1 MPASPQSKFGLL
13 PEDLA
18 AGSDASSTQALLAA
32 LRNGSAAPI
41 PAPGDFVAVEE
52 DADIRALDRSLARM
66 MHRASELLAKSHLYF
81 SDKNLR
87 ELASMADAAT
97 TVADEIDLRARGMLL
112 RSEVPHAQKYMTW
125 TNYLR
130 AAVRAAGRA
139 AQLFD
144 LLQQERALPALSPLK
159 RIAEA
164 AQRVLLYAA
173 ATLETADAQQ
183 LTHLARHSVELAEAC
198 SRAET
203 LLVRSRALL
212 PLPAERMTR
221 AAIWSMFITAECAA
235 TVACQY
241 QDLLTE
247 RRVRDAHRAHAVSR
261 QATPAGAPAH
271 RGAPGHESRRHVFV
285 FGSGARAL
293 SAPHQPD
300 PAGAPRSAPPCGAN
314 APPPQYAPA
323 GEGGRRQGPAQP
335 RRSRAAFFQVIGAA
349 SPPGLFLVQYA

>member
-261 QATPAGAPAH
+261 QATAPPLAPRHTAALQGMKAGATSSSSAAAPAPSPPPTSPTPL
-271 RGAPGHESRRHVFV
+271 ARRV
-285 FGSGARAL
+285 
-293 SAPHQPD
+293 
-300 PAGAPRSAPPCGAN
+300 APRPAAPTPLPHN
-314 APPPQYAPA
+314 TPPLERAA
-323 GEGGRRQGPAQP
+323 GGKV
-335 RRSRAAFFQVIGAA
+335 RRSLAAVAR
-349 SPPGLFLVQYA
+349 LFSK